1 MAAGGGGLPELAR
14 PQGSALSPHVYLNW
28 DGASIGTAAPYMTGG
43 PQGKREEE
51 RGCFV
56 VDEPGSP
63 SREVV
68 NRAYQEWLEASRDL
82 DRALDDWL
90 EARRASEAAAARY
103 RGVLAQHGPDDPGQA
118 QPHQLEA
125 AA

>member
-1 MAAGGGGLPELAR
+1 MEGSGAR
-14 PQGSALSPHVYLNW
+14 GPLRERHSRHMFISV
-28 DGASIGTAAPYMTGG
+28 GTVQVSEPRARYITGR
-43 PQGKREEE
+43 PQGKREK
-51 RGCFV
+51 RGYFV
-56 VDEPGSP
+56 VDEPGSA

-82 DRALDDWL
+82 DRALHDWL

-103 RGVLAQHGPDDPGQA
+103 RIVLAQHGPDDPGQA